1 MSKGTFVDFYEV
13 FDLDRSMSEKELKKL
28 LGKKSVEVSQ
38 LEGSTDPNDTKTRK
52 ELQEMKKLILEAI
65 KILGKTSSRKTY
77 DIQLDEAV
85 RAGNVNREKTKEIQ
99 DALERARRYFQQ
111 QKYEMALKAA
121 QEALDNHANSEE
133 PYEII
138 SRSLFMM
145 GDYKESLEAVD
156 KGAEIFQNAVVLWWL
171 RIRTRILMER
181 YDEAQTLLN
190 SAKDRFAGNAQF
202 AAEQAYLYFHAEKY
216 DVGKR
221 TIEDYLKLHPSDQQ
235 YRQYTAYNL
244 IEISNYCYKY
254 DSESEMVLIVN
265 QKDYDQCMQLVTLAN
280 TYYQDDYTQEALK
293 EIKKYGEVLADE
305 EERLKSKV
313 YFGVGIVA
321 VLFTVWFLLHGGSYT
336 MVSLIVAIVAFV
348 LKKVIDK
355 HSYRPAWQMNRDY
368 YRGYKDEAEG
378 WLYNIASVPFDLAFS
393 WLNDQ

>member
-28 LGKKSVEVSQ
+28 LGKKSVAVSQ

-52 ELQEMKKLILEAI
+52 ELQEMKKLILEAL

-221 TIEDYLKLHPSDQQ
+221 TVEDYLKLHPSD
-235 YRQYTAYNL
+235 
-244 IEISNYCYKY
+244 
-254 DSESEMVLIVN
+254 
-265 QKDYDQCMQLVTLAN
+265 
-280 TYYQDDYTQEALK
+280 
-293 EIKKYGEVLADE
+293 
-305 EERLKSKV
+305 
-313 YFGVGIVA
+313 
-321 VLFTVWFLLHGGSYT
+321 
-336 MVSLIVAIVAFV
+336 
-348 LKKVIDK
+348 
-355 HSYRPAWQMNRDY
+355 
-368 YRGYKDEAEG
+368 
-378 WLYNIASVPFDLAFS
+378 
-393 WLNDQ
+393 